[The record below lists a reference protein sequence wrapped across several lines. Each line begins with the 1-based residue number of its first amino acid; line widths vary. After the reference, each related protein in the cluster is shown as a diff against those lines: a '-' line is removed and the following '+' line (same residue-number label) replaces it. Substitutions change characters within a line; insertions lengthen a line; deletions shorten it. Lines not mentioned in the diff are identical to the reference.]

1 MREQALGS
9 LQECGLYFTLFYYLV
24 YTHTQYH
31 SKPTD
36 VRGQCLP
43 LSICA
48 KTGMQS
54 EVRCEDNHDIG
65 SLWKD
70 WDVDEVQPSGAGS
83 QEALARD
90 VLRVWRD
97 QVLGQVMLVS

>member
-1 MREQALGS
+1 
-9 LQECGLYFTLFYYLV
+9 
-24 YTHTQYH
+24 
-31 SKPTD
+31 
-36 VRGQCLP
+36 
-43 LSICA
+43 
-48 KTGMQS
+48 MQS